1 MTLKVDHKEKFSGG
15 PLLGHVGPTII
26 FTHSS
31 FIHLLV
37 LGLSWVMVWDPPIQG
52 CRSTP
57 FPYAPFI
64 PVPLQMH
71 DTWLLR
77 I

>member
-26 FTHSS
+26 YTHSS

-37 LGLSWVMVWDPPIQG
+37 LGLSCVMVWDPPIQWQNG
-52 CRSTP
+52 
-57 FPYAPFI
+57 Y
-64 PVPLQMH
+64 
-71 DTWLLR
+71 
-77 I
+77 